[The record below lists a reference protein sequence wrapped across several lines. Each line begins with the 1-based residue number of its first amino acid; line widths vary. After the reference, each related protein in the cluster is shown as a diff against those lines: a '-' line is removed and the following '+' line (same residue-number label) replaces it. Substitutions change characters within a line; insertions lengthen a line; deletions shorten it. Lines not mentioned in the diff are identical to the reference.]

1 MTTTIIRERL
11 VDYIKVA
18 DDKKI
23 EAIYTL
29 LEDQLVSEGHWS
41 DDKEFLA
48 ELNERVRR
56 YEAGIDPAFS
66 IEEAKSSLNEMKKEY
81 LKTSKSEL

>member
-1 MTTTIIRERL
+1 MTTAVIRERL
-11 VDYIKVA
+11 YDYIRVA

-29 LEDQLVSEGHWS
+29 LEDQIVPGYHWS
-41 DDKEFLA
+41 EDEEFVA
-48 ELNERVRR
+48 ELDERVRR

-81 LKTSKSEL
+81 LKSIKK

>member
-1 MTTTIIRERL
+1 MTTETIRERL

-29 LEDQLVSEGHWS
+29 LEDQIAPEGHWS
-41 DDKEFLA
+41 EDEEFVA
-48 ELNERVRR
+48 ELDERVRR

-66 IEEAKSSLNEMKKEY
+66 IEEAKSSLNEMKMEY
-81 LKTSKSEL
+81 LKNSKK

>member
-1 MTTTIIRERL
+1 MTTAVIRERFY
-11 VDYIKVA
+11 DYIRVA

-29 LEDQLVSEGHWS
+29 LEDQIIPGNHWS
-41 DDKEFLA
+41 EDEKFVA
-48 ELNERVRR
+48 ELDERVRR

-66 IEEAKSSLNEMKKEY
+66 IEEAKSSLSEMKEEY
-81 LKTSKSEL
+81 LKAPEK